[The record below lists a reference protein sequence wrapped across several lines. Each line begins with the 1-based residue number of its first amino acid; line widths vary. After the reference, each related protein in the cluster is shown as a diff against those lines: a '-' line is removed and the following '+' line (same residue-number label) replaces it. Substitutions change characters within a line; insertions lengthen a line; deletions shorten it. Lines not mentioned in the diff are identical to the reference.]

1 MIQCNSTSPCPICLS
16 SVYYITFPRP
26 KAGDWPSK
34 VSAHAAMKIFK
45 VLIIFAFSVIAAQA
59 SLTETAIQPIS
70 EVEAA
75 DIVQARE
82 AAKAARKAEIRA
94 NIESATVTKEFVHQK
109 GARQVVLRRV
119 HRPAFSIPTRKADH
133 DSSIAYEEDTEA
145 VAFSPISV
153 ENYRWEMISFSAYRY
168 DDLYA
173 EITWRKQGSPESYTL
188 WTNVP
193 LKFLPALNSF
203 EFDGIHYDYFGF
215 VYEISR
221 EIEEERAATWSFHG
235 HEYESHW
242 KTPPVELSA
251 TEPEY
256 VVVADDPDAV
266 PEKLFEQMDA
276 LLGYYLENRSNLQVA
291 HENMMKLNEAQTAYR
306 EANPPD
312 PTEESVT
319 IFWPIKNS
327 RYLKDAK

>member
-1 MIQCNSTSPCPICLS
+1 
-16 SVYYITFPRP
+16 
-26 KAGDWPSK
+26 
-34 VSAHAAMKIFK
+34 MKIFK
-45 VLIIFAFSVIAAQA
+45 APIIFFLTAFAAQA
-59 SLTETAIQPIS
+59 SVTETAIQPIS
-70 EVEAA
+70 KVEAA

-94 NIESATVTKEFVHQK
+94 NIESATVTKEFIHQK
-109 GARQVVLRRV
+109 GARHVVLRRV
-119 HRPAFSIPTRKADH
+119 HRPDFSIPKRKTDH

-145 VAFSPISV
+145 VAFSPMLI

-168 DDLYA
+168 DELYA
-173 EITWRKQGSPESYTL
+173 EITWREQGSPEAYTL
-188 WTNVP
+188 WTNVS
-193 LKFLPALNSF
+193 LEFLPALNSF
-203 EFDGIHYDYFGF
+203 EFGGVHYDYFGF
-215 VYEISR
+215 VYEIS
-221 EIEEERAATWSFHG
+221 EETEQERAEKWSFHG
-235 HEYESHW
+235 HEYESRW

-256 VVVADDPDAV
+256 VVVADDPAAV

-276 LLGYYLENRSNLQVA
+276 LLVTYLENRSNLQVG
-291 HENMMKLNEAQTAYR
+291 HENMKKLNEARAAYR

-327 RYLKDAK
+327 RYLEDAK